1 VNGCL
6 RNGGRSLID
15 FHTHSLLSDGLLL
28 PSELVRRA
36 NVIGYRAI
44 GITDHVD
51 GSNISSVIPAIKEVS
66 NDLNLYQ
73 STFVVPGVEIT
84 HAPVHQIPK
93 LVAEAR
99 SMGAVLVIVHGESPV
114 EPVAPGTN
122 RAALEAGVDILAHPG
137 FLSLDDAVLARQNGV
152 YLEITSR
159 AGHSLTNGH
168 VARVASEAGAL
179 LVIDT
184 DSHEPRD
191 LISRQRAVE
200 ILVGVGLTDDRA
212 QDVLRNNERLLAKL
226 RERLLH

>member
-1 VNGCL
+1 
-6 RNGGRSLID
+6 
-15 FHTHSLLSDGLLL
+15 
-28 PSELVRRA
+28 
-36 NVIGYRAI
+36 
-44 GITDHVD
+44 
-51 GSNISSVIPAIKEVS
+51 
-66 NDLNLYQ
+66 
-73 STFVVPGVEIT
+73 
-84 HAPVHQIPK
+84 
-93 LVAEAR
+93 
-99 SMGAVLVIVHGESPV
+99 
-114 EPVAPGTN
+114 
-122 RAALEAGVDILAHPG
+122 
-137 FLSLDDAVLARQNGV
+137 VLARQNGV